1 MSLARYIS
9 SVRLQ
14 PNVTTQAQNRR
25 LKKIG
30 GDWVQLPVVDP
41 QRSPVLPRNGHSRKR
56 RRPFTVSAS
65 LFNEHG
71 RRQSDFG
78 HLKPS
83 TEVTG

>member
-1 MSLARYIS
+1 MNSEMSLARYIS

-41 QRSPVLPRNGHSRKR
+41 QE
-56 RRPFTVSAS
+56 TVGFLDS
-65 LFNEHG
+65 
-71 RRQSDFG
+71 G
-78 HLKPS
+78 HLAAK
-83 TEVTG
+83 GNHR

>member
-1 MSLARYIS
+1 MNSEMSLARYIS

-41 QRSPVLPRNGHSRKR
+41 
-56 RRPFTVSAS
+56 
-65 LFNEHG
+65 
-71 RRQSDFG
+71 
-78 HLKPS
+78 
-83 TEVTG
+83 